1 MVSRQYDGP
10 ERRKYFRHNVIYAPK
25 KRAKLKINKDRFDVL
40 DFSQGGLRFLKDSP
54 VHLERLIQGE
64 LIFADGRRKKI
75 TAEIVWEIND
85 EVGIKYT

>member
-1 MVSRQYDGP
+1 MASKQYEGP

-25 KRAKLKINKDRFDVL
+25 TRAKLKINKDQFDVL

-54 VHLERLIQGE
+54 VRLERLIQGE

-75 TAEIVWEIND
+75 TAEIIWEIKG
-85 EVGIKYT
+85 EVGIEYT